1 MWIDA
6 LCIHQSGVNK
16 RNHQVGRMD
25 TIYQSAQRVNLWLGI
40 SDVASDYAI
49 EAVNRRFR
57 DVFGYYDED
66 VL

>member
-1 MWIDA
+1 
-6 LCIHQSGVNK
+6 
-16 RNHQVGRMD
+16 MD